1 MEITI
6 SFIHIYTVM
15 TITTKYVLPFFPCK
29 IRSINPWLM
38 LELISLRFLD
48 AALLKHSVT
57 IASQNFLKFSS
68 PSTCISEKIHVQHA
82 YQKQYMY
89 NMHIRNNTCTC
100 IFIPKFN
107 FQFQFQNSY
116 PLQIISTLIGCVL
129 SDMGIQAF
137 IGLKLN
143 FDH

>member
-6 SFIHIYTVM
+6 SFIHIYTVL

-38 LELISLRFLD
+38 LELISLRFLE
-48 AALLKHSVT
+48 APLLKHSVT

-68 PSTCISEKIHVQHA
+68 PSTCISETIHVHVYSLQ
-82 YQKQYMY
+82 
-89 NMHIRNNTCTC
+89 N
-100 IFIPKFN
+100 FN

-116 PLQIISTLIGCVL
+116 PLQIILTLIGCVL
-129 SDMGIQAF
+129 SDIGIYRHSMG
-137 IGLKLN
+137 LY
-143 FDH
+143 

>member
-6 SFIHIYTVM
+6 SFIHIYTVL

-68 PSTCISEKIHVQHA
+68 PSTCISETIHVHVYSLQNLTFNFNFKIH
-82 YQKQYMY
+82 
-89 NMHIRNNTCTC
+89 TL
-100 IFIPKFN
+100 FILY
-107 FQFQFQNSY
+107 S
-116 PLQIISTLIGCVL
+116 PLLVVCYLTWVYI
-129 SDMGIQAF
+129 GIQWT
-137 IGLKLN
+137 
-143 FDH
+143 

>member
-6 SFIHIYTVM
+6 SFIHIYTVL

-68 PSTCISEKIHVQHA
+68 PSTCISETIHVHVYSLQ
-82 YQKQYMY
+82 
-89 NMHIRNNTCTC
+89 N
-100 IFIPKFN
+100 FN

>member
-6 SFIHIYTVM
+6 SFIHIYTVL

-68 PSTCISEKIHVQHA
+68 PSTCISETIHVQHA

-89 NMHIRNNTCTC
+89 MYIHYKI
-100 IFIPKFN
+100 
-107 FQFQFQNSY
+107 
-116 PLQIISTLIGCVL
+116 
-129 SDMGIQAF
+129 
-137 IGLKLN
+137 
-143 FDH
+143 

>member
-6 SFIHIYTVM
+6 SFIHIYTVL

-68 PSTCISEKIHVQHA
+68 PSTCISETIHVQHA

-89 NMHIRNNTCTC
+89 MYIHSKILLS
-100 IFIPKFN
+100 ISISKFIPSSN
-107 FQFQFQNSY
+107 YINPY
-116 PLQIISTLIGCVL
+116 WLCAI
-129 SDMGIQAF
+129 
-137 IGLKLN
+137 
-143 FDH
+143 